1 MQGPPIIRLKHGE
14 LYNNI
19 PCICHSY
26 NISVDGKA
34 GMDRRTLLSR
44 RIKVDMDL
52 EEFRAG
58 NFGKYDPTQLITVE
72 RDNVAGWEAII
83 EHSTADPGYGP
94 PPGAEETAPAR

>member
-1 MQGPPIIRLKHGE
+1 MNFEKSPLRSTRGWEKE
-14 LYNNI
+14 FE
-19 PCICHSY
+19 S
-26 NISVDGKA
+26 KA
-34 GMDRRTLLSR
+34 EMKEMWQSNR
-44 RIKVDMDL
+44 DMDL

-72 RDNVAGWEAII
+72 RDNVAGREAII